1 LENGVKTEVGKGG
14 GSETDTLLG
23 EYRTQFSEYVDNSK
37 DERTDAELARDYFD
51 GKQWTAP
58 EAETLKARGQPVITD
73 NKIKDKV
80 EYMEGVERKTRSDP
94 KAFPR
99 TPVHEEDAD
108 VATDSIRYVFDKN
121 NFAQIKSAVFQNLLI
136 EGFGGCEVIVDKK
149 DPRKVLINKI
159 RWDRIYR
166 DPFSMETDCSDAMYR
181 GVITWMDVAKAK
193 GKWQAKATVLD
204 TTMTQSRAGGS
215 GETQDDKPRW
225 ADSKRNRVQIFEH
238 YEHRDGVI
246 MRSVFCWGG
255 FLEEPA
261 ECPYLDDEGEHE
273 DPMILASAY
282 IGRDGKRYGYVSN
295 YISRQDEV
303 NKRRSK
309 SLHLLNTAQ
318 IIYEDGAVEDVN
330 KARTEVHKPDGVIKT
345 TPGLKFEIQRNL
357 DLSAAHFQMLQQ
369 AEASLAATGPNAALV
384 GNSGALSGR
393 AKELDQQGGA
403 VQIGVLFDAIRDW
416 QLRVARA
423 VWNRI
428 RQYWDGEMWI
438 RVTDDERGLRFVP
451 INRPLTQGDLLAKQ
465 LKGQPPEQIQAQIQK
480 IAQDPQAQLPALDER
495 GQPKLQNAVAQLDVD
510 IILDEVPD
518 VINVQAEEF
527 DKLVRLAE
535 SGKVPIPPDV
545 LIEASQLRNKKQ
557 LMDKMSGA
565 NDPMAAQM
573 AQMQQA
579 MQQLA
584 VALQEATVRETEA
597 SATLKLAQAGKA
609 EADAVA
615 AQVGAATS
623 MAQATSPQE
632 QKSPNKAAN

>member
-1 LENGVKTEVGKGG
+1 LKDPEKTNEP
-14 GSETDTLLG
+14 DLLG
-23 EYRTQFSEYVDNSK
+23 EYRTQFSEFVDNSQ
-37 DERTDAELARDYFD
+37 DEREDAEKARDYFD
-51 GKQWTAP
+51 GAQWTA
-58 EAETLKARGQPVITD
+58 EEVSVLEARGQPVITD

-121 NFAQIKSAVFQNLLI
+121 KSAVFQNLCI
-136 EGFGGCEVIVDKK
+136 EGMGGCEVIVDKK

-166 DPFSMETDCSDAMYR
+166 DPYSMEPDFSDAMYR
-181 GVITWMDVAKAK
+181 GVITWMDVEKAKVKWPEAKA
-193 GKWQAKATVLD
+193 ALD
-204 TTMTQSRAGGS
+204 QTMTQSRARSS

-225 ADSKRNRVQIFEH
+225 ADSKRKRVQIFEH
-238 YEHRDGVI
+238 YERRNGVI

-255 FLEEPA
+255 FLEKPT
-261 ECPYLDDEGEHE
+261 ECPYVDDEGEHE
-273 DPMILASAY
+273 DPMILVSAY
-282 IGRDGKRYGYVSN
+282 IDRQGKRYGLVKRYLSL
-295 YISRQDEV
+295 QDEV

-318 IIYEDGAVEDVN
+318 IEMEEGAVDDVN
-330 KARTEVHKPDGVIKT
+330 KARAEVHKPDGVITRK
-345 TPGLKFEIQRNL
+345 PGLEFKVERNL
-357 DLSAAHFQMLQQ
+357 DLSVAHFQMLQQ
-369 AEASLAATGPNAALV
+369 AEVALSTTGPNAALL
-384 GNSGALSGR
+384 GQSGAISGR

-403 VQIGVLFDAIRDW
+403 LQIGVLFDSIRDW

-451 INRPLTQGDLLAKQ
+451 INRPLTQGDLAAKQ
-465 LKGQPPEQIQAQIQK
+465 LRGRPPEEIQSAVQQ
-480 IAQDPQAQLPALDER
+480 IAQDPDSQLPALKD
-495 GQPKLQNAVAQLDVD
+495 GKPVIQNAVAQMDVD

-557 LMDKMSGA
+557 LMDKLSGA

-573 AQMQQA
+573 
-579 MQQLA
+579 QQLQQIA
-584 VALQEATVRETEA
+584 QQLTMALQEAEVRQKNA
-597 SATLKLAQAGKA
+597 DADLKLAQTEKTQA
-609 EADAVA
+609 ETV
-615 AQVGAATS
+615 ATS
-623 MAQATSPQE
+623 VGTAVNVAGASSAPEQRQAP
-632 QKSPNKAAN
+632 PRAA